1 MQALTIQVPSAP
13 TTPFSPLPPS
23 PEATRAR
30 ALEALYA
37 TGHWLLTND
46 RARDAASVFRG
57 MIVLAPEDERGWL
70 ALGACHEAL
79 KQTQLALDIYGTS
92 QAMNRSA
99 VRSRLA
105 RARVLAGLGRD
116 DEAALAWAS
125 AEEIA
130 NAIGDAD
137 LVALVSLEQASP

>member
-1 MQALTIQVPSAP
+1 MQALSIEVPSGP
-13 TTPFSPLPPS
+13 VTPFSPQPPS

-30 ALEALYA
+30 ALDALYA
-37 TGHWLLTND
+37 TGHWLLTNV

-79 KQTQLALDIYGTS
+79 KHTQLALDIYGTS
-92 QAMNRSA
+92 QAMNRTA

-105 RARVLAGLGRD
+105 RARLLSGLGRD
-116 DEAALAWAS
+116 DEAALARAS

-130 NAIGDAD
+130 DAIGDLE
-137 LVALVSLEQASP
+137 LVGLVSVEQASP